1 MSDLD
6 DIKTVTGDYYAWALS
21 ARKKYLLLLQQSDE
35 TIAEIYL
42 AAIKR
47 IIAEMK
53 RGNKNL
59 KILLEAI
66 IGDVEQFNA
75 ELATAIKNSIDAG
88 VTSGMFFNKMVT
100 IEMLKRA
107 SIDITP
113 MIKSFEFSRKRAIA
127 TSFARSHKD
136 GLKLSERIWRI
147 SEHNKKIMSDIV
159 RAGAGEDVVKV
170 AKGLEAYV
178 KYGRNNLSQNYPN
191 MMKRM
196 GSRIPL
202 NLNYNALRLA
212 RTELTAA
219 YGEGVVAS
227 AKVSPAVNNI
237 KWVLSGTHPRVDICD
252 SYAKGGKNG
261 NGIYLASDC
270 PPYPAHPNCI
280 CTLQPA
286 PESTKKLVTRLKSW
300 LDDPSTQPDL
310 EKWYQ
315 EHYKIFE

>member
-1 MSDLD
+1 MSDLE
-6 DIKTVTGDYYAWALS
+6 DIKSVTGDYYKWALE

-53 RGNKNL
+53 RGNKKL

-66 IGDVEQFNA
+66 IEDTAQFNT
-75 ELATAIKNSIDAG
+75 ELATAIRNSIDAS
-88 VTSGMFFNKMVT
+88 VTSGMYFNKVIT
-100 IEMLKRA
+100 ISTLKQTG
-107 SIDITP
+107 IDLAP
-113 MIKSFEFSRKRAIA
+113 MIKSFEFNRKRAVI

-136 GLKLSERIWRI
+136 GLKLSERIWNVG
-147 SEHNKKIMSDIV
+147 EHNKKIMSDIV
-159 RAGAGEDVVKV
+159 RAGIGEDVVKV
-170 AKGLEAYV
+170 AKGLETYV
-178 KYGRNNLSQNYPN
+178 KHGRNDLAKNYPN

-196 GSRIPL
+196 GGRIPS

-219 YGEGVVAS
+219 YGEGVIAS
-227 AKVSPAVNNI
+227 AKASPVVKNI
-237 KWVLSGTHPRVDICD
+237 KWVLSNTHPRIDICD
-252 SYAKGGKNG
+252 SYAKGGENG
-261 NGIYLASDC
+261 DGIYPATDC

-286 PESTKKLVTRLKSW
+286 PEDTRKVVSRLKSW
-300 LDDPSTQPDL
+300 LDDPSSQPDL

-315 EHYKIFE
+315 EHYRMFE